1 MERGFDAHRKG
12 DLEGALQDYNQA
24 IRLKPNFADAF
35 VCRGIVRRRDED
47 EANGDLE
54 GALRDLTEALRLKP
68 DHAGAF
74 YNRGLSRLFKG
85 DLEGAL
91 RDWKQGR
98 AQPDQPTRA
107 YLELIAVLG

>member
-1 MERGFDAHRKG
+1 MLTAKATWKARCRITTRPSGSNPTLPMPLCA
-12 DLEGALQDYNQA
+12 
-24 IRLKPNFADAF
+24 
-35 VCRGIVRRRDED
+35 RGIVRRRDED
-47 EANGDLE
+47 EAKGDLE
-54 GALRDLTEALRLKP
+54 GALQDYDQAIRLKP

-91 RDWKQGR
+91 QDWKQGR

-107 YLELIAVLG
+107 YLKLIAVLG